1 VRVSKNKATV
11 GAVIVAAGSSQRMS
25 GGDKL
30 FTPLCGETVLAR
42 VITVF
47 QSCLAIDQIVLV
59 VREDKVDEIIELVTD
74 SEWSKIVDVCAG
86 GMRRQDSVQ
95 AGLDK
100 LRKCDWTVVHD
111 GARPLVTAKLIEQGL
126 EVALDAEAAAA
137 AMPVTDTIKVV
148 GPDGTVHYTP
158 SRDSLWAVQTPQVFR
173 TDLLRKAYRRVKD
186 DVPDDATAVEQYG
199 HRVVLYRGSYDNI
212 KITTLDDLVLAEALL
227 KKRG

>member
-1 VRVSKNKATV
+1 VSKSKSTV

-47 QSCLAIDQIVLV
+47 QKCKAIDQIAVV
-59 VREDKVDEIIELVTD
+59 VREDKVEEVIELVTER
-74 SEWSKIVDVCAG
+74 EWSKVVDVCAG
-86 GMRRQDSVQ
+86 GERRQDSVQ

-100 LRKCDWTVVHD
+100 VKKCDLTVVHD

-126 EVALDAEAAAA
+126 EVALDTEAAAA
-137 AMPVTDTIKVV
+137 AMPATDTIKVV

-173 TDLLRKAYRRVKD
+173 TDLLRKAYRRVKEE
-186 DVPDDATAVEQYG
+186 VSDDATAVEQFG
-199 HRVVLYRGSYDNI
+199 HRVVLYRGSHDNI
-212 KITTLDDLVLAEALL
+212 KITTLDDFVLAEALL
-227 KKRG
+227 KNRG

>member
-1 VRVSKNKATV
+1 M
-11 GAVIVAAGSSQRMS
+11 IVAAGSSQRMS

-47 QSCLAIDQIVLV
+47 ESCTAIDQIVIV
-59 VREDKVDEIIELVTD
+59 VREDMIEKVLELVTER
-74 SEWSKIVDVCAG
+74 EWPKVTEVCVG
-86 GMRRQDSVQ
+86 GTRRQDSVQ

-100 LRKCDWTVVHD
+100 LKKCDWTVVHD
-111 GARPLVTAKLIEQGL
+111 GARPLVTANLIERGL
-126 EVALDAEAAAA
+126 EVALETEAAAA

-158 SRDSLWAVQTPQVFR
+158 SRESLWAVQTPQVFR

-186 DVPDDATAVEQYG
+186 EVPDDATAVEQFG

-212 KITTLDDLVLAEALL
+212 KITTPDDLVLAEALL
-227 KKRG
+227 KNRG